1 MIPYKKI
8 IYPLNIVLFNL
19 CRLIPFRNKRLWIF
33 GALEGKKYDDNSK
46 AMFEYML
53 QAHSDEYRCVW
64 LTNNANIVNQLRA
77 LGHEAYLNSTWKGKK
92 IQLRAGVAFY
102 THGLMDFGWW
112 PLVGGAKVVALWHGM
127 GFKQIYNG
135 KYHGMKL
142 RLKKTLDHFFSWTY
156 RNVSTVTSEYAAGW
170 VTRMFTLNPKQIYIT
185 GQPRNDVLRSV
196 NRDEVLSSIGINPKK
211 KVAIFMPTYR
221 QQTMGEDAME
231 RIVTALYQSK
241 ELHDV
246 LQEKN
251 ILFLVKLHPLTPPIE
266 LPDRDD
272 FRILSY
278 KDVTDNQ
285 QLMGAC
291 DMLVTDYSSCYV
303 DYALVQ
309 RPIIFYMPDEQ
320 DFYEKS
326 ETLDEGFTEIAH
338 SCRAATANELARLIT
353 NPSMAAVEAINDLF
367 EDKSIRGTCYAENV
381 FRVVAGES
389 I

>member
-196 NRDEVLSSIGINPKK
+196 NRDEVLSSIGINPKRSCHIH
-211 KVAIFMPTYR
+211 AHLSTASHGRGCYGAYR
-221 QQTMGEDAME
+221 HGTVSKQG
-231 RIVTALYQSK
+231 TA
-241 ELHDV
+241 
-246 LQEKN
+246 
-251 ILFLVKLHPLTPPIE
+251 
-266 LPDRDD
+266 
-272 FRILSY
+272 
-278 KDVTDNQ
+278 
-285 QLMGAC
+285 
-291 DMLVTDYSSCYV
+291 
-303 DYALVQ
+303 
-309 RPIIFYMPDEQ
+309 
-320 DFYEKS
+320 
-326 ETLDEGFTEIAH
+326 
-338 SCRAATANELARLIT
+338 
-353 NPSMAAVEAINDLF
+353 
-367 EDKSIRGTCYAENV
+367 
-381 FRVVAGES
+381 
-389 I
+389 